1 MEKFCIGINGAKIR
15 YVSEVPLKEY
25 YIKNKDF
32 LEFFDAQI
40 IDDDSINHTITY
52 YNTSINTGVEVL
64 NNRMV
69 IRYPFDML
77 SESILLYMGYHL
89 LEKQFGEQIKSSC
102 HSACIC
108 KNGEATLLIGEAGA
122 GKTSIAI
129 NLCENYGFSLISND
143 MTLIGIEEEKLMAY
157 GGTKFIN
164 LRYLSVEKNMKFL
177 SYLFE
182 SKGIDSWND
191 KICVLARNLGYS
203 EEYKPIPITNIIF
216 VRLDN
221 NSQKIQV
228 TSADTWRN
236 NFLLYQ
242 NLSSH
247 IRGSAATFIDKNGHP
262 IDFIPSF
269 ETRETYFNR
278 KRIIDYMNSSESY
291 SYVNGNLEDILN
303 YINSLYL
310 EENKVKVYQKRW

>member
-1 MEKFCIGINGAKIR
+1 MEKFCIGINAAKLR

-32 LEFFDAQI
+32 MEFFDAQI
-40 IDDDSINHTITY
+40 IEDENVNHTIIY
-52 YNTSINTGVEVL
+52 YNTDANTGVEVL
-64 NNRMV
+64 GNNMV
-69 IRYPFDML
+69 IRYPFNML

-89 LEKQFGEQIKSSC
+89 LEKQFGEQLKSSC

-122 GKTSIAI
+122 GKTSIAL

-164 LRYLSVEKNMKFL
+164 LRYLSVEKNLKFL
-177 SYLFE
+177 SYLFK
-182 SKGIDSWND
+182 SKEIDSWND
-191 KICVLARNLGYS
+191 KICVLARNIGYN
-203 EEYKPIPITNIIF
+203 EEYNSIPITNIIF
-216 VRLDN
+216 VHLDN
-221 NSQKIQV
+221 NSQKMQV
-228 TSADTWRN
+228 TPADTWRN

-247 IRGSAATFIDKNGHP
+247 IRGTAATFIDKNGHP

-269 ETRETYFNR
+269 ETRETYLNR
-278 KRIIDYMNSSESY
+278 KQIIDYINSNERY
-291 SYVNGNLEDILN
+291 LYVNGNLEDILN
-303 YINSLYL
+303 YINGLYL
-310 EENKVKVYQKRW
+310 QKSKCKVYEKRL